1 MTLRSVYEDTLTST
15 RDPAL
20 LAERAGVTVQS
31 AKTFLRDEASAQI
44 TRQYNKPSPEN
55 YAPTGDLQG
64 FWQAD
69 VIAFKDYKGVNAQ
82 RMAILT
88 VLNTTTRFAYA
99 RPLLNKKADKA
110 TEAMVSILDE
120 ADPPRMSCL
129 RIDNGVEF
137 KGKFC
142 TMMRER
148 GISLETTE
156 PYTHYRLARTDR
168 FHRTLRK
175 RLGEHFERADTH
187 RWIDAL
193 PAIVANY
200 NNTPH
205 ATLTELLG
213 QPTTPSQVTPAQEVQ
228 IRLAERRQVSKVRV
242 LADKLGIVP
251 GETRVRVPVAKTKEG
266 IEDGHAKSQR
276 STWTSK
282 AFTVLSRN
290 GPNSFIIDAPPGEV
304 RVFPHYALQIEPA
317 TSVAPQRAVGGPK
330 VVIRVERA
338 KNRESLNRSE
348 ESQVAA
354 LAAPAKAKRESV
366 PTEKMAALKVAE
378 AKAAAA
384 KTSKLAKAD
393 LAAIGKPKAAS
404 VLSDVEA
411 KPGEPRR
418 SQRLLA
424 AEQKVKKER
433 EKTRPQAAFLKLERG
448 VRPFCCVAP
457 ARLSQGQAGRS
468 EGP

>member
-129 RIDNGVEF
+129 RVDNGVEF
-137 KGKFC
+137 KGKFR

-148 GISLETTE
+148 GIPLETTE

-200 NNTPH
+200 NNII
-205 ATLTELLG
+205 
-213 QPTTPSQVTPAQEVQ
+213 TTHPMRPSPSCWA
-228 IRLAERRQVSKVRV
+228 S
-242 LADKLGIVP
+242 
-251 GETRVRVPVAKTKEG
+251 
-266 IEDGHAKSQR
+266 
-276 STWTSK
+276 
-282 AFTVLSRN
+282 
-290 GPNSFIIDAPPGEV
+290 
-304 RVFPHYALQIEPA
+304 LQ
-317 TSVAPQRAVGGPK
+317 
-330 VVIRVERA
+330 
-338 KNRESLNRSE
+338 L
-348 ESQVAA
+348 
-354 LAAPAKAKRESV
+354 
-366 PTEKMAALKVAE
+366 
-378 AKAAAA
+378 
-384 KTSKLAKAD
+384 
-393 LAAIGKPKAAS
+393 
-404 VLSDVEA
+404 
-411 KPGEPRR
+411 
-418 SQRLLA
+418 
-424 AEQKVKKER
+424 
-433 EKTRPQAAFLKLERG
+433 
-448 VRPFCCVAP
+448 P
-457 ARLSQGQAGRS
+457 ARLHLLRRCTSALPKGAR
-468 EGP
+468 